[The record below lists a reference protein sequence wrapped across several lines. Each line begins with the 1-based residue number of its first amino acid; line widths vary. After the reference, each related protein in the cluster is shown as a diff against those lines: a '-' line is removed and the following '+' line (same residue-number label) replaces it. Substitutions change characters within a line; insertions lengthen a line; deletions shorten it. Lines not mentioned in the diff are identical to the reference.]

1 MSLLVVGLSHRSA
14 PVSVLERAA
23 LPADAQVKLLQDTLA
38 AEPAT
43 EAAVLATCNRIEL
56 YADVDKFHA
65 GVAELSTLLAQHSGV
80 GLEEL
85 TPYLY
90 VHYEDRAV
98 HHLFSVACGLDSMVV
113 GEGQILGQIKDALAR
128 GQELHTA
135 GRLIN
140 DLFQQALR
148 VGKRA
153 HSETGID
160 RAGQSLVT
168 FGLEQLAAGEPVE
181 RWAEGKRALVIG
193 AGSMSSLAATTLA
206 RLGVR
211 ELVIANRTPERA
223 ERLAAVL
230 AAAAGGLRAHAVR
243 MSAVPDELTRAD
255 VVVSCTGATGLVL
268 TADAVASA
276 LAQHVDVDAA
286 ALPAADLR
294 APEGSVVARLAALA
308 ARDGRVP
315 EPAPP
320 EAGGA
325 AAGTRP
331 DSGPAAVLDARAA
344 GASGNGTFTGTN
356 SAPGEA
362 GSGGPAAGPDARAA
376 GTGMFA
382 GPGTGLAS
390 DAADVAGL
398 PGGDPRAGDASG
410 LDAAG
415 NGTAPAA
422 DTQSGSGPAGAF
434 GTDPRPAGPTGEDA
448 RAVAAATAPGAGLA
462 SDAAGPDAGGND
474 TSTATAADTRPGTG
488 RAPGADAR
496 AAGVTGV
503 DAGRGPGLAG
513 NGTYTGADAAPGVD
527 TPVTGDTT
535 PLGGAGDDLGV
546 GDPAALAGAECP
558 LGLEDLPVDAL
569 AQHGAW
575 VDNAARAAAHS
586 AAAARTGAAAD
597 GGPVRL
603 ALLDLAMPRDIDAAV
618 HRLGGVRLVDIE
630 SLAEASADAPM
641 AADVDAVR
649 TIVSDEVAAFG
660 AAQRAA
666 HITPTVVALR
676 TMAADVVAGEMAR
689 LDGRLTG
696 LDEKQRA
703 EITQTVRRVVDKL
716 LHAPTVRVKQ
726 LASEPGG
733 AGYADALRTLF
744 DLDPE
749 TVASVSRA
757 DLNDA
762 DVKNR
767 GRV

>member
-14 PVSVLERAA
+14 PVSVLERAS
-23 LPADAQVKLLQDTLA
+23 LSADTQIKLLQDTLA

-113 GEGQILGQIKDALAR
+113 GEGQILGQIKDALAL

-168 FGLEQLAAGEPVE
+168 FGLQQLADGADVE
-181 RWAEGKRALVIG
+181 GWAADKRVLVIG

-211 ELVIANRTPERA
+211 ELVIANRTLERA

-230 AAAAGGLRAHAVR
+230 TEPGGVTARAVSMAGVAE
-243 MSAVPDELTRAD
+243 ELTRAD
-255 VVVSCTGATGLVL
+255 VAVSCTGATGLVL
-268 TADAVASA
+268 TAESV
-276 LAQHVDVDAA
+276 AA
-286 ALPAADLR
+286 ALAEHVVPETSQSPGENLR
-294 APEGSVVARLAALA
+294 APEGSLVARLAATA
-308 ARDGRVP
+308 ARDGRVTDTRLADP
-315 EPAPP
+315 
-320 EAGGA
+320 AGGRTGDPSGTVDGA
-325 AAGTRP
+325 AQT
-331 DSGPAAVLDARAA
+331 
-344 GASGNGTFTGTN
+344 
-356 SAPGEA
+356 
-362 GSGGPAAGPDARAA
+362 GGPSGFADTLERPGGPSAADSDRTADQSG
-376 GTGMFA
+376 FA
-382 GPGTGLAS
+382 GPAS
-390 DAADVAGL
+390 RGAQAGEPADGCPV
-398 PGGDPRAGDASG
+398 G
-410 LDAAG
+410 LDD
-415 NGTAPAA
+415 APVA
-422 DTQSGSGPAGAF
+422 DP
-434 GTDPRPAGPTGEDA
+434 
-448 RAVAAATAPGAGLA
+448 LA
-462 SDAAGPDAGGND
+462 
-474 TSTATAADTRPGTG
+474 
-488 RAPGADAR
+488 
-496 AAGVTGV
+496 
-503 DAGRGPGLAG
+503 L
-513 NGTYTGADAAPGVD
+513 
-527 TPVTGDTT
+527 
-535 PLGGAGDDLGV
+535 
-546 GDPAALAGAECP
+546 
-558 LGLEDLPVDAL
+558 
-569 AQHGAW
+569 HGAW
-575 VDNAARAAAHS
+575 VDNGSRPAVART
-586 AAAARTGAAAD
+586 AAAAVTVRDAR
-597 GGPVRL
+597 PVRL
-603 ALLDLAMPRDIDAAV
+603 ALLDLAMPRDIDGGV
-618 HRLGGVRLVDIE
+618 HRLAGVRLVDIE

-641 AADVDAVR
+641 AADVDQVR
-649 TIVSDEVAAFG
+649 GIVSDEVAAFG

-676 TMAADVVAGEMAR
+676 TMAADVVAGEVAR
-689 LDGRLTG
+689 LEGRLPD
-696 LDEKQRA
+696 LDDKQRS

>member
-14 PVSVLERAA
+14 PVSILERAS
-23 LPADAQVKLLQDTLA
+23 LSADTRIKLLQDTLA

-43 EAAVLATCNRIEL
+43 EGTVLATCNRIEL

-80 GLEEL
+80 GLDEL

-113 GEGQILGQIKDALAR
+113 GEGQILGQIKDALAL
-128 GQELHTA
+128 GQDLHTA
-135 GRLIN
+135 GRLLN

-168 FGLEQLAAGEPVE
+168 FGLEQLAQDTDVE
-181 RWAEGKRALVIG
+181 TWARGKKALVIG
-193 AGSMSSLAATTLA
+193 AGSMSSLAAATLA
-206 RLGVR
+206 RSGVS
-211 ELVIANRTPERA
+211 EIVIANRTLARA
-223 ERLAAVL
+223 ERLAQILSEPGSTGVA
-230 AAAAGGLRAHAVR
+230 AHAVE
-243 MSAVPDELTRAD
+243 MVAVGDELTRAD

-268 TADAVASA
+268 T
-276 LAQHVDVDAA
+276 
-286 ALPAADLR
+286 
-294 APEGSVVARLAALA
+294 
-308 ARDGRVP
+308 
-315 EPAPP
+315 
-320 EAGGA
+320 
-325 AAGTRP
+325 
-331 DSGPAAVLDARAA
+331 
-344 GASGNGTFTGTN
+344 
-356 SAPGEA
+356 GEA
-362 GSGGPAAGPDARAA
+362 VEDATR
-376 GTGMFA
+376 G
-382 GPGTGLAS
+382 
-390 DAADVAGL
+390 
-398 PGGDPRAGDASG
+398 R
-410 LDAAG
+410 
-415 NGTAPAA
+415 TAPL
-422 DTQSGSGPAGAF
+422 F
-434 GTDPRPAGPTGEDA
+434 
-448 RAVAAATAPGAGLA
+448 
-462 SDAAGPDAGGND
+462 
-474 TSTATAADTRPGTG
+474 
-488 RAPGADAR
+488 
-496 AAGVTGV
+496 
-503 DAGRGPGLAG
+503 
-513 NGTYTGADAAPGVD
+513 
-527 TPVTGDTT
+527 
-535 PLGGAGDDLGV
+535 
-546 GDPAALAGAECP
+546 
-558 LGLEDLPVDAL
+558 
-569 AQHGAW
+569 
-575 VDNAARAAAHS
+575 
-586 AAAARTGAAAD
+586 
-597 GGPVRL
+597 
-603 ALLDLAMPRDIDAAV
+603 LLDLAMPRDIDAAA
-618 HRLGGVRLVDIE
+618 HRVPGVRLVDIE

-641 AADVDAVR
+641 AADVDQVR
-649 TIVSDEVAAFG
+649 GIVSDEVAAFG

-676 TMAADVVAGEMAR
+676 TMAADVVASEVAR
-689 LDGRLTG
+689 LEGRLPG